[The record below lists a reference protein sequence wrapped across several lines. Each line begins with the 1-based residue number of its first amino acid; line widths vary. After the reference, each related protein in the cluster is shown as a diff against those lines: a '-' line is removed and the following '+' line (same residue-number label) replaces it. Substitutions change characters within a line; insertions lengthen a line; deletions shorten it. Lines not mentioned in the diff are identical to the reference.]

1 MTSLIQPA
9 KAKIAQRVVEIL
21 EHFGQGNTGLTVG
34 DIVRRF
40 DRPQSSTSELLNALK
55 DMGLLY
61 RDLHS
66 RRFYPTPRLAALGV
80 AGQPELIASGRLFT
94 YMDRLA
100 QASRQT
106 VVLFGM
112 LGARLQ
118 IFRLSPGEDSNA
130 IGLSIGTV
138 VPLSASA
145 AGLLLLSTLGERRTN
160 QVLWRLKAE
169 AEEDEAFDLVEASEQ
184 ASLAGQLGYA
194 IGTAGFVEEA
204 NVCAVLV
211 PDEGA
216 AHPLAVGVVY
226 GDSANVD
233 PEALVETLRFGIGQC
248 ILAEEGKSRLPARRL
263 VAI

>member
-1 MTSLIQPA
+1 MTSLIKPA

-21 EHFGQGNTGLTVG
+21 EHFGQGNAGLTVS

-40 DRPQSSTSELLNALK
+40 DRPQSSTSELLTALK

-61 RDLHS
+61 RDLDS

-80 AGQPELIASGRLFT
+80 AGQPEFIASGRLFS

-100 QASRQT
+100 QTSRQT

-118 IFRLSPGEDSNA
+118 IFRSSSGEDSNA
-130 IGLSIGTV
+130 IGLDIGSV

-169 AEEDEAFDLVEASEQ
+169 ADEDEAFDLVEASKQ

-194 IGTAGFVEEA
+194 SGPAGFVQDA
-204 NVCAVLV
+204 SVCAVLV
-211 PDEGA
+211 PGGA
-216 AHPLAVGVVY
+216 AKHPLAVGVVY
-226 GDSANVD
+226 DDSANVD

-248 ILAEEGKSRLPARRL
+248 IAGEGSKSGVPARRL